1 MRASANSKGALRAPS
16 EQRTD
21 QSVQDLVSRLE
32 DVPRVIFHCTLS
44 QVRGPK
50 AARIYAE
57 ARREKEKE
65 ATRGAQAAARP
76 GSVPAQEKDADSGE
90 GAATSVDPFETAQAT
105 AAAAAAAASSSSS
118 SSPLRQEV
126 LVLRDGFQGWQGL
139 YRVRSLSVR
148 ALLVLTC
155 ASPGNDLVL
164 IKPALS
170 LFHLGVDLAQKDPD
184 LVENFDVNVWQEYSP

>member
-1 MRASANSKGALRAPS
+1 MDYRFINHDELVDIIRTKTAGQDYQVVDTTTTEAAICKKGALRAPS

-57 ARREKEKE
+57 ARREKEREAAMGAPQAVGGTVSEAEGKSADAGKE
-65 ATRGAQAAARP
+65 SA
-76 GSVPAQEKDADSGE
+76 V
-90 GAATSVDPFETAQAT
+90 ATSVDPFETAKAT
-105 AAAAAAAASSSSS
+105 AAAVS

-139 YRVRSLSVR
+139 YR
-148 ALLVLTC
+148 
-155 ASPGNDLVL
+155 
-164 IKPALS
+164 
-170 LFHLGVDLAQKDPD
+170 KDPD

>member
-1 MRASANSKGALRAPS
+1 MDYRFINHDELVDIIRTKTA

-57 ARREKEKE
+57 ARREKERDE
-65 ATRGAQAAARP
+65 AARGAPQAVGGTVSDEGKSA
-76 GSVPAQEKDADSGE
+76 DAGKES
-90 GAATSVDPFETAQAT
+90 AVATNVDPFETAKAT
-105 AAAAAAAASSSSS
+105 AAAAAASSSL
-118 SSPLRQEV
+118 LRQEV

-139 YRVRSLSVR
+139 YR
-148 ALLVLTC
+148 
-155 ASPGNDLVL
+155 
-164 IKPALS
+164 
-170 LFHLGVDLAQKDPD
+170 KDPD